1 MSSVSGVDTS
11 SIDPAV
17 ARRIETAD
25 PNSTTASGVL
35 CEAMREGI
43 PQYINAGCENI
54 VKGSNNSWIVLG
66 RDRPGSRASG
76 YGGKGHSHAGSID
89 IVVGRMGRGAI
100 ERFPDGER
108 AMCDPDFMKDSA
120 RIYIS
125 QKTDIDANFNLAS
138 GSIPMSKAKSGIGIK
153 ADAVRV
159 VGREGIKLVT
169 RTDPTNSQN
178 QGGAS
183 VYGIDLIAGNDDQGL
198 EPMVKGKKL
207 VAALE
212 QLVKHVDKLNG
223 IVDNMLM
230 IQMQFN
236 TTLTTHFHNSPF
248 FGIPTTPSIPCVSSG
263 VQTMVKHLSKTK
275 MSLVMN
281 KINLQTFKA
290 NYITSGHSD
299 NWICSRYNNVN
310 QGKKWRN

>member
-1 MSSVSGVDTS
+1 MSSVNGIDTASVDPAINRRVESADATSTS
-11 SIDPAV
+11 S
-17 ARRIETAD
+17 
-25 PNSTTASGVL
+25 SGIL
-35 CEAMREGI
+35 CEAMREGV
-43 PQYINAGCENI
+43 PQFISAGCEN
-54 VKGSNNSWIVLG
+54 VMKGSNNSWIVLG

-76 YGGKGHSHAGSID
+76 YGGKGHSHSGAID
-89 IVVGRMGRGAI
+89 IVVGRMGRSAI
-100 ERFPDGER
+100 ERTPDGER

-120 RIYIS
+120 RIHIS
-125 QKTDIDANFNLAS
+125 QKTDVDANFNLAA
-138 GSIPMSKAKSGIGIK
+138 GSIPMSKAKSAIGIK

-159 VGREGIKLVT
+159 IGREGIKLVT
-169 RTDPTNSQN
+169 RTDPKNSQGE
-178 QGGAS
+178 GGAS
-183 VYGIDLIAGNDDQGL
+183 VYGIDIIAGNDDQGL

-207 VAALE
+207 VDALT

-236 TTLTTHFHNSPF
+236 TALTTHFHNSPF
-248 FGIPTTPSIPCVSSG
+248 FGIPTTPSIPVVSSG
-263 VQTMVKHLSKTK
+263 VQTMIKHLTKTK

-299 NWICSRYNNVN
+299 KWICSRYNNVN
-310 QGKKWRN
+310 